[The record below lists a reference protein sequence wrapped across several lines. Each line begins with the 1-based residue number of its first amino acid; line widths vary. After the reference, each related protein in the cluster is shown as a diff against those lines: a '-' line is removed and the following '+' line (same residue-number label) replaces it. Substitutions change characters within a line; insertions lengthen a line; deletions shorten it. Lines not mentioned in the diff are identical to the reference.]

1 MDRLADQA
9 SRSVWTDAGEH
20 MSRDYRGCDRVVM
33 TLAELDADENR
44 RVECWDGAT
53 RTAMVLREPSVQH
66 DSSASRLVQLIRSIA
81 HARGAAISSAGSAD
95 LVARNAAGVRDL
107 ILQADATIYIHPGRD
122 WPAGAY
128 IEVDRDP
135 LPDVVLEVD
144 HTTDVRRGRRGR
156 RGKLDDYAAWRLP
169 EVWVEV
175 PDSSSRP
182 GRRSGLTIHLWDG
195 GRYVEAETS
204 RAFTGWTAAEIHR
217 ALNEREESAE
227 TVSVLRRVGR
237 AMGAAEGAGPD
248 DDLFLR
254 QERDEGRREAAAE
267 VVRTTVA
274 EAFAVRGMP
283 VSNALRQWLAGF
295 DGSPDPATVIR
306 LAFTCRDADEFLR
319 RVEDGGGGEP

>member
-1 MDRLADQA
+1 MDQLDDQA
-9 SRSVWTDAGEH
+9 SRGVRTGVGEPA
-20 MSRDYRGCDRVVM
+20 SRDYRGCDRVAM
-33 TLAELDADENR
+33 TLADLDADEGR
-44 RVECWDGAT
+44 RVECWDAAT

-66 DSSASRLVQLIRSIA
+66 DACASRLVQLVRLIA

-95 LVARNAAGVRDL
+95 LVARNAAGAREL
-107 ILQADATIYIHPGRD
+107 ILQADATIYVHPGRD

-182 GRRSGLTIHLWDG
+182 GRRPGLTIFLWEG
-195 GRYVEAETS
+195 ERYVEAAS
-204 RAFTGWTAAEIHR
+204 SGAFPGWTAAEIHR

-237 AMGAAEGAGPD
+237 AMGAAEGTGPD
-248 DDLFLR
+248 DDPFLR
-254 QERDEGRREAAAE
+254 QERREAAAE
-267 VVRTTVA
+267 VVRATVT
-274 EAFAVRGMP
+274 EAFVSRGVP
-283 VSNALRQWLAGF
+283 VSNALRRWLAEF
-295 DGSPDPATVIR
+295 DDASDPAGVIR

-319 RVEDGGGGEP
+319 RVEDGGEADA